1 MTVVQFQKE
10 LYDTNIPVLFFALSF
25 GSSKCLLL
33 GPIPKRKRAVAK
45 RSAEGT

>member
-1 MTVVQFQKE
+1 MTQT
-10 LYDTNIPVLFFALSF
+10 LWVLFFALSA

-45 RSAEGT
+45 RSSARVLLCGL